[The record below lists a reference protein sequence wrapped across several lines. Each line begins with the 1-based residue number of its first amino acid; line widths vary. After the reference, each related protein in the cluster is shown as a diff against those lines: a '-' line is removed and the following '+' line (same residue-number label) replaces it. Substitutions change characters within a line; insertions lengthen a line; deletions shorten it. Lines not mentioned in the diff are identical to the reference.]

1 MITQAAVKS
10 GFLADLIIDFP
21 NSTRAKKYYLILYNG
36 PVHSFAKKPALATE
50 NEGKVKMFT
59 KKFRK

>member
-36 PVHSFAKKPALATE
+36 PVHSFAKKPALANE
-50 NEGKVKMFT
+50 DEGKIKMFR
-59 KKFRK
+59 KKYKQ